1 MPSPGLFLAV
11 CTLFLA
17 ADGLVRPAADAAP
30 APQPEC
36 RFTLERS
43 VQPVAADDAEETW
56 VLTCHRGEV
65 PQLPVSHAVS
75 LRRVPVPKLPVS
87 N

>member
-17 ADGLVRPAADAAP
+17 ADGLVRPTADAAP

-43 VQPVAADDAEETW
+43 VEPVTADDDEETW
-56 VLTCHRGEV
+56 VLTCHRGEA
-65 PQLPVSHAVS
+65 PQSAASHAVS